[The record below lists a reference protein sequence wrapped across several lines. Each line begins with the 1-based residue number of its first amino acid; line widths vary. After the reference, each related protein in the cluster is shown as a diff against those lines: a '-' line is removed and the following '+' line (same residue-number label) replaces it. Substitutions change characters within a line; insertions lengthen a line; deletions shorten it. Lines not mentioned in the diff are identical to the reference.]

1 MKPVNLLPPEYLPRT
16 SSRQGSAYALLG
28 VLGVLLLMVA
38 AYVITSNQLSSRQSE
53 LDRAKQE
60 TAEAKKRSG
69 ALAGYANFAQIKET
83 RIQSIKQVSSQRFD
97 WERMMREVALV
108 LPSEIWLLDMS
119 ASLAG
124 DAENSGTPS
133 TPQPGAA
140 VNPTVGVT
148 GCAREQNDVAVLMVR
163 LRKLYRATDVQLE
176 ESAEQG
182 VSEGGAAEGAAP
194 AGGSGGTAGDGCPP
208 KRFKF
213 DVSVTFAPE
222 PLPTEGARGKAVPS
236 SLGGGS

>member
-1 MKPVNLLPPEYLPRT
+1 M
-16 SSRQGSAYALLG
+16 
-28 VLGVLLLMVA
+28 
-38 AYVITSNQLSSRQSE
+38 TSNQLGSRQAE

-60 TAEAKKRSG
+60 TQQAKQRSG

-83 RIQSIKQVSSQRFD
+83 RIQSVKQVSSQRFD

-124 DAENSGTPS
+124 DTETAGTS
-133 TPQPGAA
+133 SAGEPGAP
-140 VNPTVGVT
+140 VNPAVGVT

-182 VSEGGAAEGAAP
+182 VSEGGGGEGTAP
-194 AGGSGGTAGDGCPP
+194 AGGSGGGADSCPP

-213 DVSVTFAPE
+213 DVSVSFAPE
-222 PLPTEGARGKAVPS
+222 PLSKEGARGDAVPS